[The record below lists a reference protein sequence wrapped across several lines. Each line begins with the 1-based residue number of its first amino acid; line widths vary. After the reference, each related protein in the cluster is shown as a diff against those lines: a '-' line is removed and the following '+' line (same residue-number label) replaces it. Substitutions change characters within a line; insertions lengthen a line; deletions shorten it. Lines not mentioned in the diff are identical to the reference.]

1 MSGARMFRLLSMSS
15 HATAPDLVIEPGRIE
30 RNYWQDLWRFREL
43 FYILSWR
50 DLRVRYKQTVIG
62 VAWAVIRPLL
72 TMVIFTVIFG
82 YLARFKATEGAPYP
96 IVVLAGMIPW
106 QFVSTALAEASGSLI
121 GNSNLL
127 TKVYFPRIIIPVSS
141 IIVSLIDA
149 AISLGLLLLMMAGFR
164 FAPRPQILLLPLF
177 CLPAFCLACG
187 VGLFATALNVK
198 YRDFRYVIPFVVQ
211 IGAYV
216 APVGYTSAV
225 IAQRYSERARFWYS
239 LNPTVGI
246 IDGFRWCITGDRL
259 YRPGLLMSVGLSVLC
274 LWLGVRYF
282 RRTEKSFADNI

>member
-1 MSGARMFRLLSMSS
+1 MSS
-15 HATAPDLVIEPGRIE
+15 HAAPVRELVIEAGRVE
-30 RNYWQDLWRFREL
+30 RNYWHDLWRFREL

-82 YLARFKATEGAPYP
+82 YLARFKATAGAPYP

-106 QFVSTALAEASGSLI
+106 QFVSTAFSEASGSLI

-127 TKVYFPRIIIPVSS
+127 TKVYFPRIIIPISS
-141 IIVSLIDA
+141 IIVSLTDA
-149 AISLGLLLLMMAGFR
+149 TISLGLLLVMMAGFR
-164 FAPRPQILLLPLF
+164 FMPHPRILLLPVFGL
-177 CLPAFCLACG
+177 LAFCLACG
-187 VGLFATALNVK
+187 AGLFATALNVK

-211 IGAYV
+211 IGTYV
-216 APVGYTSAV
+216 APVGYSSAM
-225 IAQRYSERARFWYS
+225 IAQRYSDRARFWYS

-246 IDGFRWCITGDRL
+246 IDGFRWCIMGDPL
-259 YRPGLLMSVGLSVLC
+259 YGPGLLMSTGIALLS
-274 LWLGVRYF
+274 LWLGIRYF

>member
-1 MSGARMFRLLSMSS
+1 MSS
-15 HATAPDLVIEPGRIE
+15 RAAVPELVIEAGRVE

-82 YLARFKATEGAPYP
+82 YLARFKATAGAPYP

-106 QFVSTALAEASGSLI
+106 QFVSAALSEASGSLI
-121 GNSNLL
+121 SNSNLL

-141 IIVSLIDA
+141 IIVSVTDA
-149 AISLGLLLLMMAGFR
+149 AISLVLLLLVMVAFKFVPG
-164 FAPRPQILLLPLF
+164 PRILLLPLF
-177 CLPAFCLACG
+177 CIPAFCFACG
-187 VGLFATALNVK
+187 IGLYTTALNVK
-198 YRDFRYVIPFVVQ
+198 YRDFRYVIPFVLQ
-211 IGAYV
+211 IGTYI

-225 IAQRYSERARFWYS
+225 VAERYSDRARFVYS
-239 LNPTVGI
+239 INPVVGI
-246 IDGFRWCITGDRL
+246 IDGFRWCITGDPL
-259 YRPGLLMSVGLSVLC
+259 YGPGLIISSIAALLA
-274 LWLGVRYF
+274 LWFGIRYF

>member
-1 MSGARMFRLLSMSS
+1 MSS
-15 HATAPDLVIEPGRIE
+15 DATSVRELIIESGRVE
-30 RNYWQDLWRFREL
+30 KNYWQDLWRFREL

-82 YLARFKATEGAPYP
+82 YLARFKAAVGAPYP
-96 IVVLAGMIPW
+96 IVVLAGMVPW
-106 QFVSTALAEASGSLI
+106 QFISTAFAEASGSLI

-141 IIVSLIDA
+141 IIVSLTDA

-164 FAPRPQILLLPLF
+164 FAPHPQILLLPAFFL
-177 CLPAFCLACG
+177 LAFCLACG
-187 VGLFATALNVK
+187 AGLFATALNVK
-198 YRDFRYVIPFVVQ
+198 YRDFRYIIPFVVQ
-211 IGAYV
+211 IGTYV
-216 APVGYTSAV
+216 APVGYSSAV
-225 IAQRYSERARFWYS
+225 IAQRYSDRARFWYS
-239 LNPTVGI
+239 VNPVVGI
-246 IDGFRWCITGDRL
+246 VDGFRWCITGEPL
-259 YRPGLLMSVGLSVLC
+259 YGPALLMSLVGAALF
-274 LWLGVRYF
+274 LWLGIRYF